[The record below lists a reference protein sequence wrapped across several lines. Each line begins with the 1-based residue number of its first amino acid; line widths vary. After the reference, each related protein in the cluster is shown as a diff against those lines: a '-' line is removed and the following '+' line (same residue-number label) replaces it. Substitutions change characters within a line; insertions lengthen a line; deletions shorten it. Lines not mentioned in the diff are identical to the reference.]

1 MAVNDKQKRY
11 LKGLAHSLKPVVMI
25 GDKGLTDNVIN
36 EIDNALSHHELIK
49 VRVSGQEKAERLEV
63 LNTIADKTS
72 SDLVLIIGHIG
83 GFYRPAKEPV
93 IQLPKK

>member
-11 LKGLAHSLKPVVMI
+11 LKGLAHPLKPVVMI
-25 GDKGLTDNVIN
+25 GDKGLTDNVIS
-36 EIDNALSHHELIK
+36 EIDKALAHHELIK
-49 VRVSGQEKAERLEV
+49 VRVSGQEKAERVEL
-63 LNTIADKTS
+63 LNTIAEQTT

>member
-1 MAVNDKQKRY
+1 
-11 LKGLAHSLKPVVMI
+11 MI

-49 VRVSGQEKAERLEV
+49 VRISGQEKAERLDV
-63 LNTIADKTS
+63 LNAIAEKTS